1 MADIPKPHPVIFFL
15 FNCLGDKSMSRQNK
29 AAKNAVR
36 DKAFSEGRKSGNP
49 GPKQTT
55 PKHGKKNTKW
65 NHPETAKA
73 RAAVLGK
80 FHDKQEGK
88 TVLEKINEKKEKVN
102 LNHRSDRQAQTVVEI
117 EQEVEAIK
125 TAEE

>member
-1 MADIPKPHPVIFFL
+1 
-15 FNCLGDKSMSRQNK
+15 MSRQNK

-49 GPKQTT
+49 GPKKTT
-55 PKHGKKNTKW
+55 PKHGKKNTRW

-80 FHDKQEGK
+80 FHDKQDGK
-88 TVLEKINEKKEKVN
+88 TVLEKINEKKEKVK
-102 LNHRSDRQAQTVVEI
+102 LSKQTEPEMDSEIVVEDL
-117 EQEVEAIK
+117 K
-125 TAEE
+125 TDEE

>member
-1 MADIPKPHPVIFFL
+1 
-15 FNCLGDKSMSRQNK
+15 MSRQNK

-49 GPKQTT
+49 GPKKTT
-55 PKHGKKNTKW
+55 PKHGKKNTRW

-80 FHDKQEGK
+80 FHDKQDGK
-88 TVLEKINEKKEKVN
+88 TVLEKINEKKEKVK
-102 LNHRSDRQAQTVVEI
+102 LSKQTESEMDSEVVVEDL
-117 EQEVEAIK
+117 K
-125 TAEE
+125 TDEE

>member
-1 MADIPKPHPVIFFL
+1 
-15 FNCLGDKSMSRQNK
+15 MSRQNK
-29 AAKNAVR
+29 QAKNAVR

-49 GPKQTT
+49 GPKKTT

-65 NHPETAKA
+65 NSPEAAKA

-88 TVLEKINEKKEKVN
+88 TVLEKINEKKEKVFLRKEATEQIEEVNELEN
-102 LNHRSDRQAQTVVEI
+102 LK
-117 EQEVEAIK
+117 EA
-125 TAEE
+125 E

>member
-1 MADIPKPHPVIFFL
+1 
-15 FNCLGDKSMSRQNK
+15 MSRQNK
-29 AAKNAVR
+29 QAKNAVR

-49 GPKQTT
+49 GPKKTT

-65 NHPETAKA
+65 NSPEAAKA

-88 TVLEKINEKKEKVN
+88 TVLEKINEKKEKVS
-102 LNHRSDRQAQTVVEI
+102 LRKETVESVETEDI
-117 EQEVEAIK
+117 VSELEVLK
-125 TAEE
+125 EE